1 MEPSL
6 INSNAQTSYRPDQT
20 SRSQVQPYK
29 KPLSFFKDPER
40 SLEQEITAHL
50 GDFDFISLLRLLKAE
65 GFKEQN
71 IWFSSHN
78 SIASQKRIIE
88 SIQLRQQYVFIEVNL
103 GLLAPTGVLPSH
115 IRQFMDRPDVN
126 DQALQLF
133 LQFFDHLLVVSYL
146 GQLYPQINR
155 NFFSHWE
162 HTKTCYVTLQNMR
175 SQCSLHWLF
184 EYAFPEFRI
193 ILQPG
198 LFSNPNSSHLPV
210 LGKVQ
215 LGYDESVTQPGS
227 GTEFII
233 YLIQHPETRDSG
245 LANNFSNWSQQ
256 LRARLYDLI
265 FPWLYPLMI
274 NLDIYLC
281 TYHQPTHL
289 KLHQK
294 STLGYEPFFNTRDR
308 IRHNEMEPRLQCTPL
323 HTGLVQDAFAQQVN
337 NAGDLQNSHST
348 QDINWG
354 ESCRL
359 QL

>member
-1 MEPSL
+1 MEPLL
-6 INSNAQTSYRPDQT
+6 INGDANTPLPELMPGLQRP
-20 SRSQVQPYK
+20 YN
-29 KPLSFFKDPER
+29 KPVLFLKGQER
-40 SLEQEITAHL
+40 SLEQEITARL

-65 GFKEQN
+65 GFKEQD

-78 SIASQKRIIE
+78 SIASQKRVIE
-88 SIQLRQQYVFIEVNL
+88 SIQLRQQYAFIEVNL

-126 DQALQLF
+126 DQALQMF

-155 NFFSHWE
+155 KFFSHWE

-175 SQCSLHWLF
+175 SPCSLHWLF
-184 EYAFPEFRI
+184 EYTFPEFRI
-193 ILQPG
+193 ILKHGVLSYRP
-198 LFSNPNSSHLPV
+198 SSHQSV
-210 LGKVQ
+210 LGQVQ
-215 LGYDESVTQPGS
+215 LGYDESAAQLSS
-227 GTEFII
+227 GTEFTV
-233 YLIQHPETRDSG
+233 YLIQHPETISNG
-245 LANNFSNWSQQ
+245 VANNFFSWSQQ
-256 LRARLYDLI
+256 LRARLYELI

-289 KLHQK
+289 KLHPK
-294 STLGYEPFFNTRDR
+294 STLGYEPFFGAVDR
-308 IRHNEMEPRLQCTPL
+308 IKHSEMEARLQCVPL
-323 HTGLVQDAFAQQVN
+323 HQGLVQDALPQQTN
-337 NAGDLQNSHST
+337 NASDLHHSLPT

-359 QL
+359 QI